1 MFRTMMS
8 TMRGLNIIAAALL
21 AAPAAA
27 AVPDYSAYVI
37 PDGASDRVISAEHFA
52 CMADRGYTE
61 AGSHECVEGEL
72 ARLQPRLEAAAAAV
86 GPGLADAQA
95 EWEATR
101 WVRCDA
107 EAALESE
114 TMAPLVRDG
123 CRLDETVRRLL
134 WLETVA
140 SARP

>member
-1 MFRTMMS
+1 MVRTMISML
-8 TMRGLNIIAAALL
+8 RGRHLLAATLL

-27 AVPDYSAYVI
+27 AVPDYAAFII
-37 PDGASDRVISAEHFA
+37 PDGASDRVISVEHFA
-52 CMADRGYTE
+52 CMADRGYIE
-61 AGSHECVEGEL
+61 AGSHECVEAEL
-72 ARLQPRLEAAAAAV
+72 ARLQPRLDAAAAAA
-86 GPGLADAQA
+86 GRGLAEAQA
-95 EWEATR
+95 EWVATR

-134 WLETVA
+134 WLESLA
-140 SARP
+140 PARS